1 VRRNYKNVLLGK
13 GYLILFKKTMPRE
26 HLVSINPATGK
37 TIGTFRVHDEKSV
50 DKALSNSIKTADEWR
65 KLSFN
70 KRAALLKKIAKQ
82 LRKESEN
89 LAVLATKEMGKPVQQ
104 SRDEVEKCAK
114 ALEFYAR
121 EGANFLASEIVETD
135 ARKSYVAFQPLGVIL
150 AIMPWNFPY
159 WQVFRAMAPAVMAG
173 NVMLLKHASNVS
185 GCAVA
190 IEKVIKDAGAPPGL
204 FQNLLI
210 PSSRVG
216 KLIDN
221 PAIAA
226 VTLTGSTSAG
236 SKVAEAAGRNL
247 KKCVLELGGS
257 DAYIILE
264 DADMEVAVE
273 IALRGRLVNSGQSC
287 IAAKRFVVV
296 KNVRKEFERRYSE
309 QMKAVTFGDPMDS
322 KNRIGPMA
330 RTDLRDQL
338 HEQVLKS
345 IEKGARL
352 LCGGFIPD
360 RAGAYYPATV
370 LTNVKKGMPAYNEEL
385 FGPVAAIIEAKDEK
399 DALKIANDSIYGLAG
414 GIISRNIN
422 HAEKLAAEEFQAGNC
437 YVNDYAHS
445 DPRLPFGGIKQSG
458 YGRELSAFG
467 IREFVNIKTVY
478 IK

>member
-1 VRRNYKNVLLGK
+1 
-13 GYLILFKKTMPRE
+13 MPRE

-37 TIGTFRVHDEKSV
+37 TIGTYRVHNEKSV
-50 DKALSNSIKTADEWR
+50 DNAIRNSLKTFEDWR
-65 KLSFN
+65 LLSFP
-70 KRAALLKKIAKQ
+70 KRADLLINIAGQ
-82 LRKESEN
+82 LRKERES
-89 LAVLATKEMGKPVQQ
+89 LALLATEEMGKPVQQ

-121 EGANFLASEIVETD
+121 EGANFLANEIVATE
-135 ARKSYVAFQPLGVIL
+135 ARKSYVAFQPLGIIL

-185 GCAVA
+185 ACALA
-190 IEKVIKDAGAPPGL
+190 IEKVLKDAGAPAGL
-204 FQNLLI
+204 LQTLLI
-210 PSSRVG
+210 PSSHVER
-216 KLIDN
+216 LIDN

-264 DADMEVAVE
+264 DADMDVAVE

-296 KNVRKEFERRYSE
+296 KSVKKEFERRFSE
-309 QMKAVTFGDPMDS
+309 QMKMVTFGDPMDS
-322 KNRIGPMA
+322 SNRIGPLA
-330 RTDLRDQL
+330 RPDLRDQL

-352 LCGGFIPD
+352 VCGGYIPVG
-360 RAGAYYPATV
+360 AGSYYPATV

-422 HAEKLAAEEFQAGNC
+422 HAENLAAEEFEAGNC

-467 IREFVNIKTVY
+467 IREFVNIKTVFV
-478 IK
+478 K